1 MKMTFALGLLLS
13 AAVAQASGYPWVRNN
28 GNSVTLDY
36 WNSTDRDERCNG
48 TIYLDMEDGTRDSIH
63 VYEFVWRRGSL
74 YRTYRP
80 MNSSGRIMHT
90 QSSVY
95 CW

>member
-1 MKMTFALGLLLS
+1 MKTIFAISLLTFAALANAGT
-13 AAVAQASGYPWVRNN
+13 PWVRNN

-36 WNSTDRDERCNG
+36 WNNSDRDERCSG
-48 TIYLDMEDGTRDSIH
+48 TIYLDMEDGSRDHIS
-63 VYEFVWRRGSL
+63 VYEFVWKRGSL

-80 MNSSGRIMHT
+80 NTSGVRIQRASH
-90 QSSVY
+90 SVW